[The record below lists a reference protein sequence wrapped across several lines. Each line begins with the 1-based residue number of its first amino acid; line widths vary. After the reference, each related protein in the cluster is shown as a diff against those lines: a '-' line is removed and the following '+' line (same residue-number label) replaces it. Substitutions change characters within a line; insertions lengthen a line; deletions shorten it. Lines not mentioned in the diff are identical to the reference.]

1 MCSSAIRWLT
11 YPFIACSFADF
22 SSAAAA
28 IAHHQFYPR
37 PLTFLSCATVRRSLC
52 EDGAVS
58 IPERPQADG
67 SVRLAT
73 TQDAAAIASIQADA
87 LRQNYSALLPKAA
100 IDEFDLAAATNG
112 WTTAIS
118 SPPSPHHRVFVAV
131 DLVGVVGFAASA
143 PAADAD
149 LDPERDA
156 ELPAFHVAPG
166 HTRLG
171 HGSRLMAAVVD
182 HAHDDGVNR
191 LVMWVFAA
199 DDPMRMFLRD
209 NGWDADGSTRDL
221 DVGELLH
228 QVRMHTGI
236 KDAPDL
242 IA

>member
-1 MCSSAIRWLT
+1 MAADT
-11 YPFIACSFADF
+11 FA
-22 SSAAAA
+22 
-28 IAHHQFYPR
+28 
-37 PLTFLSCATVRRSLC
+37 LC

-58 IPERPQADG
+58 IRERPQADG

-73 TQDAAAIASIQADA
+73 TEDAATIASIQAEA
-87 LRQNYSALLPKAA
+87 LRQNYSALLPKQA
-100 IDEFDLAAATNG
+100 IDGFDLAAATNG

-118 SPPSPHHRVFVAV
+118 SPPSLRHRVFVAV

-143 PAADAD
+143 PAADSD
-149 LDPERDA
+149 LDLERDA

-171 HGSRLMAAVVD
+171 HGSRLMAAIVD
-182 HAHDDGVNR
+182 HAHDDGVSQ

-199 DDPMRMFLRD
+199 DDPMRLFLRD

>member
-1 MCSSAIRWLT
+1 M
-11 YPFIACSFADF
+11 YPCMECSFAKPR
-22 SSAAAA
+22 SAACA
-28 IAHHQFYPR
+28 IAHQHFYPR
-37 PLTFLSCATVRRSLC
+37 LLTFLVLC

-58 IPERPQADG
+58 TPARPQADG

-73 TQDAAAIASIQADA
+73 TDDAATIASIQADA
-87 LRQNYSALLPKAA
+87 LRLNYSALLPEAA
-100 IDEFDLAAATNG
+100 VAEFDLSAATNG

-118 SPPSPHHRVFVAV
+118 SPPSPRHRVFVAV

-143 PAADAD
+143 PATDAD

-166 HTRLG
+166 NTRLG
-171 HGSRLMAAVVD
+171 HGSRLMAAIVD
-182 HAHDDGVNR
+182 HARDDGVSQ
-191 LVMWVFAA
+191 LVTWVFAA

-209 NGWDADGSTRDL
+209 NGWEPDGSTRDL

-236 KDAPDL
+236 RDSTDL

>member
-1 MCSSAIRWLT
+1 
-11 YPFIACSFADF
+11 
-22 SSAAAA
+22 
-28 IAHHQFYPR
+28 
-37 PLTFLSCATVRRSLC
+37 
-52 EDGAVS
+52 VS
-58 IPERPQADG
+58 TPARPQADG

-73 TQDAAAIASIQADA
+73 TDDAATIASIQADA
-87 LRQNYSALLPKAA
+87 LRQNYSALLPKTAIDGFDMSAA
-100 IDEFDLAAATNG
+100 ING
-112 WTTAIS
+112 WTTAIG
-118 SPPSPHHRVFVAV
+118 SPPSPRHRVFVAV
-131 DLVGVVGFAASA
+131 DLAGVVGFAASA

-149 LDPERDA
+149 LNLESDA

-182 HAHDDGVNR
+182 HAYDDGVHR

-209 NGWDADGSTRDL
+209 NGWEPDGSTRDL

-236 KDAPDL
+236 KDAPGL

>member
-1 MCSSAIRWLT
+1 
-11 YPFIACSFADF
+11 
-22 SSAAAA
+22 
-28 IAHHQFYPR
+28 
-37 PLTFLSCATVRRSLC
+37 VRRALC
-52 EDGAVS
+52 EDCTVS
-58 IPERPQADG
+58 IREHPQADG

-73 TQDAAAIASIQADA
+73 TQDAATIASIQAAA
-87 LRQNYSALLPKAA
+87 LSQNYSALLPKAA
-100 IDEFDLAAATNG
+100 IDGFDLAAATND
-112 WTTAIS
+112 WTTAMS
-118 SPPSPHHRVFVAV
+118 SPPSLRHRVFVAV
-131 DLVGVVGFAASA
+131 DLVGVVGFATSA
-143 PAADAD
+143 PTADSD

-171 HGSRLMAAVVD
+171 HGSRLMAAIVD
-182 HAHDDGVNR
+182 HAHDDGVSQ

-236 KDAPDL
+236 KDQPDL

>member
-1 MCSSAIRWLT
+1 VASAKVARG
-11 YPFIACSFADF
+11 
-22 SSAAAA
+22 
-28 IAHHQFYPR
+28 
-37 PLTFLSCATVRRSLC
+37 LC

-58 IPERPQADG
+58 TSGGPQADG

-73 TQDAAAIASIQADA
+73 TDDAATIASIQAEA
-87 LRQNYSALLPKAA
+87 LRQNYSALLPEAA
-100 IDEFDLAAATNG
+100 IDEFDLTAATNG
-112 WTTAIS
+112 WTSAIS
-118 SPPSPHHRVFVAV
+118 SPPSPRHRVFVAV

-143 PAADAD
+143 PAADED
-149 LDPERDA
+149 LNPERDA

-171 HGSRLMAAVVD
+171 HGSRLMAAAVD

-209 NGWDADGSTRDL
+209 NGWEPDGSTRDL

-236 KDAPDL
+236 KDGPDL

>member
-1 MCSSAIRWLT
+1 MSIR
-11 YPFIACSFADF
+11 
-22 SSAAAA
+22 
-28 IAHHQFYPR
+28 
-37 PLTFLSCATVRRSLC
+37 
-52 EDGAVS
+52 
-58 IPERPQADG
+58 ERPQADG

-73 TQDAAAIASIQADA
+73 TEDAATIASIQAEA
-87 LRQNYSALLPKAA
+87 LRQNYSALLPKQA
-100 IDEFDLAAATNG
+100 IDGFDLAAATNG

-118 SPPSPHHRVFVAV
+118 SPPSLRHRVFVAV

-143 PAADAD
+143 PAADSD
-149 LDPERDA
+149 LDLERDA

-171 HGSRLMAAVVD
+171 HGSRLMAAIVD
-182 HAHDDGVNR
+182 HAHDDGVSQ

-199 DDPMRMFLRD
+199 DDPMRLFLRD

>member
-1 MCSSAIRWLT
+1 
-11 YPFIACSFADF
+11 
-22 SSAAAA
+22 
-28 IAHHQFYPR
+28 
-37 PLTFLSCATVRRSLC
+37 VRCC

-58 IPERPQADG
+58 TPERPQADG

-73 TQDAAAIASIQADA
+73 TDDAASIASIQAEA
-87 LRQNYSALLPKAA
+87 LRQNYSELLPKAA

-112 WTTAIS
+112 WATAIS
-118 SPPSPHHRVFVAV
+118 SPPSPRHRVFVAV

-143 PAADAD
+143 PATDTD
-149 LDPERDA
+149 LKPDRDA

-182 HAHDDGVNR
+182 HAHDDGVDQ
-191 LVMWVFAA
+191 LLMWVFAA

-209 NGWDADGSTRDL
+209 NGWEPDGSTRDL

-236 KDAPDL
+236 RDVPNL

>member
-1 MCSSAIRWLT
+1 MSTPA
-11 YPFIACSFADF
+11 
-22 SSAAAA
+22 
-28 IAHHQFYPR
+28 
-37 PLTFLSCATVRRSLC
+37 
-52 EDGAVS
+52 
-58 IPERPQADG
+58 RPQADG

-73 TQDAAAIASIQADA
+73 AGDAATIASIQADA
-87 LRQNYSALLPKAA
+87 LRQNYSALLPKTA
-100 IDEFDLAAATNG
+100 IDGFDLAAATNG
-112 WTTAIS
+112 WTSAITD
-118 SPPSPHHRVFVAV
+118 PPSPRYRVFVAV
-131 DLVGVVGFAASA
+131 DLAGVVGFAASA

-149 LDPERDA
+149 LNPELDA

-182 HAHDDGVNR
+182 HAHDDGVQR

-209 NGWDADGSTRDL
+209 NGWEPDGSTRDL

>member
-1 MCSSAIRWLT
+1 MSTPA
-11 YPFIACSFADF
+11 
-22 SSAAAA
+22 
-28 IAHHQFYPR
+28 R
-37 PLTFLSCATVRRSLC
+37 PH
-52 EDGAVS
+52 
-58 IPERPQADG
+58 ADG

-73 TQDAAAIASIQADA
+73 TDDAATIAGIQAEA
-87 LRQNYSALLPKAA
+87 LRQNYSELLPKAA

-112 WTTAIS
+112 WAAAVN
-118 SPPSPHHRVFVAV
+118 SPPSPRHRVFVAV
-131 DLVGVVGFAASA
+131 DLAGIVGFAASA
-143 PAADAD
+143 PATDTD
-149 LDPERDA
+149 LNPERDA

-191 LVMWVFAA
+191 LVTWVFAA

-209 NGWDADGSTRDL
+209 NGWEPDGSTRDL

-236 KDAPDL
+236 RDATDL

>member
-1 MCSSAIRWLT
+1 MST
-11 YPFIACSFADF
+11 
-22 SSAAAA
+22 
-28 IAHHQFYPR
+28 
-37 PLTFLSCATVRRSLC
+37 
-52 EDGAVS
+52 
-58 IPERPQADG
+58 PERPQADG

-73 TQDAAAIASIQADA
+73 ADDAATIARIQAEA
-87 LRQNYSALLPKAA
+87 LRLNYSALLPEAA

-112 WTTAIS
+112 WTAAIS
-118 SPPSPHHRVFVAV
+118 SPPSPRHRVFVAV
-131 DLVGVVGFAASA
+131 DLAGVVGFAASA
-143 PAADAD
+143 PATDDD

-156 ELPAFHVAPG
+156 ELPALHVAPG

-171 HGSRLMAAVVD
+171 HGSRLMAAIVD
-182 HAHDDGVNR
+182 HAHDDGVSR

-209 NGWDADGSTRDL
+209 NGWEPDGSTRDL

-242 IA
+242 TA